1 MLRKRL
7 CGRAEFGVHEAFQSC
22 DRDGNGYL
30 TRDELTRTVAA
41 FGHFMS
47 DKELQLLMQRFDK
60 NHNGRIT
67 YQEFTEEMIPK
78 IPYK

>member
-7 CGRAEFGVHEAFQSC
+7 CHMPEFGVHEAFQSC

-47 DKELQLLMQRFDK
+47 DKDLQLLM
-60 NHNGRIT
+60 
-67 YQEFTEEMIPK
+67 
-78 IPYK
+78 